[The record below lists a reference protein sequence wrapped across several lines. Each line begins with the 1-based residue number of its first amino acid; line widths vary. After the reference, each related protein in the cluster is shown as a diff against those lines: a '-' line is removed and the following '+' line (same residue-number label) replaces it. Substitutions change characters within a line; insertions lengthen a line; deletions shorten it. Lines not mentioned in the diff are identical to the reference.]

1 MQQKKMLMSAV
12 AEVFARQIM
21 SFGPMKRC
29 ENGIVAHFVAHSVAH
44 FVAHV
49 RAHCCDMLRSS
60 RFCLVMLLRLLL
72 GLGVEAPAA
81 LLDK

>member
-29 ENGIVAHFVAHSVAH
+29 ENGIVAH

>member
-1 MQQKKMLMSAV
+1 MQQKKMLMNAV
-12 AEVFARQIM
+12 AEVFARQIV
-21 SFGPMKRC
+21 SFGPAKRC
-29 ENGIVAHFVAHSVAH
+29 ENGIVAHFVAHVR
-44 FVAHV
+44 AHV

-81 LLDK
+81 LFDK

>member
-21 SFGPMKRC
+21 SFGPVKRC
-29 ENGIVAHFVAHSVAH
+29 ENGIVAHFVAH